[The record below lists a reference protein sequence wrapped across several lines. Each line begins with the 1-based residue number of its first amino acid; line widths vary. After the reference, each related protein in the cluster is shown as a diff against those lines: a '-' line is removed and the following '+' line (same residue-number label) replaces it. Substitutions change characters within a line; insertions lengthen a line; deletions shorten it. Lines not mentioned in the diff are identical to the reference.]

1 MNPIF
6 PAGFKKRP
14 HRHAR
19 PVTHTLMAD
28 GSMESKYA
36 CGHPYDEEKARRGR
50 LAARRGKALQKK
62 RIEGL
67 GGENLLGNR
76 PNHDGHLGMFEVEH
90 KSGPSEFPSRAWR
103 YLKRIPIQAG
113 QIQILIITDTPG
125 PGHRARSVVV
135 LDYDDWKAL
144 HRNTEPLP

>member
-1 MNPIF
+1 MNPIRF
-6 PAGFKKRP
+6 GGRTPRP
-14 HRHAR
+14 HRHHG
-19 PVTHTLMAD
+19 PINHTLVGDVMQ
-28 GSMESKYA
+28 STYSC
-36 CGHPYDEEKARRGR
+36 CGKVYDPEKARRGR

-135 LDYDDWKAL
+135 LDYDDWKDL
-144 HRNTEPLP
+144 HVGTPDE